1 MKNIYTP
8 RPGQADE
15 EEDHEVEQQPE
26 SGDTPAWHR
35 HFEADEL
42 LGRYEP
48 IRELGRGSY
57 GVVYEGKVLKKWGK
71 LEPGMKVAIKK
82 VRRVFHTETD
92 AKRLLRELRI
102 LRILRNHDSIVT
114 LYDIVPPKEP
124 RRFAA
129 LTLVFEFVDAD
140 LGKIFRTNQFFTTLH
155 VQYML
160 YQILLGM
167 KYMHSA
173 KIVHRDLKPAN
184 ILINEDCSIKV
195 CDFGLARGF
204 SEDPDQLQDKDD
216 EDGDNKEQ
224 KNGDNNDGGGDAANG
239 DEKNDDEHDKKKKK
253 KMALLKKKPGKDK
266 KVVKRAITRHVVT
279 RWYRGPEVILLQQK
293 QATLSA
299 VDMWSIGAI
308 FAELLQMQRENRPD
322 PTKRGPIF
330 PGDSCFPLSIKDQ
343 MDYASRVDQM
353 QVIFD
358 VIGSPDE
365 SEIAKIT
372 DEKARKYLRNLPQR
386 KKKNLKRVF
395 PGADKHALDL
405 LIKLLMFDVDK
416 RITVDQALEHPYL
429 KPVRDPAHERAKKPV
444 TFSFESAQ
452 LGQKKLRELILE
464 EVIKYNKYDEERLI
478 KSGAMPNYKKM
489 KEKEAKNNA
498 KHQAK

>member
-1 MKNIYTP
+1 
-8 RPGQADE
+8 
-15 EEDHEVEQQPE
+15 
-26 SGDTPAWHR
+26 
-35 HFEADEL
+35 
-42 LGRYEP
+42 
-48 IRELGRGSY
+48 
-57 GVVYEGKVLKKWGK
+57 
-71 LEPGMKVAIKK
+71 
-82 VRRVFHTETD
+82 
-92 AKRLLRELRI
+92 
-102 LRILRNHDSIVT
+102 
-114 LYDIVPPKEP
+114 
-124 RRFAA
+124 
-129 LTLVFEFVDAD
+129 
-140 LGKIFRTNQFFTTLH
+140 
-155 VQYML
+155 
-160 YQILLGM
+160 
-167 KYMHSA
+167 MHSA

-184 ILINEDCSIKV
+184 ILINEDCSIKI

-204 SEDPDQLQDKDD
+204 SEDPDQLPDKGD
-216 EDGDNKEQ
+216 EDDQ
-224 KNGDNNDGGGDAANG
+224 KNGDVKNGAEHKEQNG
-239 DEKNDDEHDKKKKK
+239 DSSNGGKNKGKR
-253 KMALLKKKPGKDK
+253 MALLKKKKPGNKNKDK
-266 KVVKRAITRHVVT
+266 KVKRAITRHVVT

-386 KKKNLKRVF
+386 KKKNLKRMF

-405 LIKLLMFDVDK
+405 MTQLLKFDVDK

-478 KSGAMPNYKKM
+478 KSGAMPNYKRM
-489 KEKEAKNNA
+489 KEKEAKHAA
-498 KHQAK
+498 KQQKQ

>member
-1 MKNIYTP
+1 MIRKIRKKN
-8 RPGQADE
+8 R
-15 EEDHEVEQQPE
+15 
-26 SGDTPAWHR
+26 
-35 HFEADEL
+35 
-42 LGRYEP
+42 
-48 IRELGRGSY
+48 
-57 GVVYEGKVLKKWGK
+57 
-71 LEPGMKVAIKK
+71 
-82 VRRVFHTETD
+82 
-92 AKRLLRELRI
+92 
-102 LRILRNHDSIVT
+102 
-114 LYDIVPPKEP
+114 
-124 RRFAA
+124 
-129 LTLVFEFVDAD
+129 
-140 LGKIFRTNQFFTTLH
+140 
-155 VQYML
+155 
-160 YQILLGM
+160 
-167 KYMHSA
+167 
-173 KIVHRDLKPAN
+173 
-184 ILINEDCSIKV
+184 
-195 CDFGLARGF
+195 
-204 SEDPDQLQDKDD
+204 
-216 EDGDNKEQ
+216 
-224 KNGDNNDGGGDAANG
+224 
-239 DEKNDDEHDKKKKK
+239 
-253 KMALLKKKPGKDK
+253 MALLKKKKPGKDQK
-266 KVVKRAITRHVVT
+266 KVKRAITRHVVT

-358 VIGSPDE
+358 VIGSPTE
-365 SEIAKIT
+365 EEIGKIT

-386 KKKNLKRVF
+386 KKKNLKRMF

-405 LIKLLMFDVDK
+405 MVQLLKFDVDK

-478 KSGAMPNYKKM
+478 KSGAMPNYKRM
-489 KEKEAKNNA
+489 KEKEAKNAA
-498 KHQAK
+498 KHQKQ